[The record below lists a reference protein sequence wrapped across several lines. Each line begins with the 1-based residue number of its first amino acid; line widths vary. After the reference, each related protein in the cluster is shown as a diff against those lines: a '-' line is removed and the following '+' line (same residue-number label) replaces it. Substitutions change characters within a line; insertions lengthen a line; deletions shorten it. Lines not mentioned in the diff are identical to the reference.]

1 MNHSHNLHY
10 FCAMNQSENP
20 WKIISSEEKY
30 LNPWIRVTE
39 YKVINPSGG
48 NGIYGKVGFRNLAV
62 GVVPLDADL
71 NTWLVGQFRFTLNQY
86 SWEIPEGGAPEG
98 TDPVLSAHRELL
110 EETGLVADSMEKI
123 LEMHLSNSVT
133 DEYGVIYLARNLT
146 QQTAC
151 PEETE
156 QLQVI
161 KLPFEEVYNMVE
173 DGRITDS
180 MSVAAIL
187 KIKLMIADGR
197 IS

>member
-1 MNHSHNLHY
+1 MN
-10 FCAMNQSENP
+10 ETINP
-20 WKIISSEEKY
+20 WKILSSEEKY

-62 GVVPLDADL
+62 GVVPLDEDF
-71 NTWLVGQFRFTLNQY
+71 NTYLVGQYRFTINQY
-86 SWEIPEGGAPEG
+86 SWEIPEGGSPEG
-98 TDPVLSAHRELL
+98 TDPLDSAHRELL
-110 EETGLVADSMEKI
+110 EETGLVAGSMEKI

-133 DEYGVIYLARNLT
+133 DEYAVTYLARNLT
-146 QQTAC
+146 QQSAC

-156 QLQVI
+156 QLQVR
-161 KLPFEEVYNMVE
+161 KLPFEDVYKMVE
-173 DGRITDS
+173 EGQITDS